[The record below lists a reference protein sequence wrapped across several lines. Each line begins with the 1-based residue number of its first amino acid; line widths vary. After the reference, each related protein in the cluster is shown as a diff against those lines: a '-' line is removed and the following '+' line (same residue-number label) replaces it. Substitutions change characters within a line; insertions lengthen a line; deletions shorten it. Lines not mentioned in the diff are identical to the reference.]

1 MAKKKAVEEQ
11 QNETSE
17 NGRHS
22 SSKGSDWQTGEG
34 ARHSSETGSDWK
46 SEKEEGAEEKTE
58 GE

>member
-1 MAKKKAVEEQ
+1 MAKKKAADTE

-22 SSKGSDWQTGEG
+22 SATGSDWQKGDGERASDAKGSDWVTP
-34 ARHSSETGSDWK
+34 
-46 SEKEEGAEEKTE
+46 EKKEDKTE